1 MGIEENKEE
10 NQYIHSNLEKET
22 DQERLNDLE
31 LTWDST
37 TIRHLEMLGVSTGWK
52 CLDVG
57 AGFGS
62 ITGWLSDRVDS
73 QGKVVT
79 TEIRTELH
87 RETNDNVEIRQHNIL
102 TDELENDYYDLVH
115 CRTLLQHL
123 GEPEKAL
130 SNMAKAVKP
139 GGWLLIEEFDNLTL
153 PSFDS
158 NDPDADFYYRFLN
171 KAGQIQIRLRYFDV
185 EFGRKVRR
193 LIDELG
199 FQDVGSEGT
208 TKVVRG
214 GESWARFEVTSY
226 QALVERLSDVLTEEE
241 KKLLEDM
248 DKVISLLENPSFY
261 YASYP
266 LISTWGRK
274 PK

>member
-1 MGIEENKEE
+1 MGIEDNNEK
-10 NQYIHSNLEKET
+10 NQYILSDLSKEA

-37 TIRHLEMLGVSTGWK
+37 TIRHMETLGVSAGWK

-62 ITGWLSDRVDS
+62 ITGWLSDHVGS

-87 RETNDNVEIRQHNIL
+87 RETSDNVEIRQHNIL
-102 TDELENDYYDLVH
+102 TDELESDYYDLVH
-115 CRTLLQHL
+115 CRLLLQHL

-139 GGWLLIEEFDNLTL
+139 GGWLLIEEFDNLIL

-171 KAGQIQIRLRYFDV
+171 KAGQIQIRLRYIDV
-185 EFGRKVRR
+185 EFGRNMRR

-208 TKVVRG
+208 TKIVRG

-226 QALVERLSDVLTEEE
+226 QAIVERLKDVLTEEE
-241 KKLLEDM
+241 KKLLEAQ
-248 DKVISLLENPSFY
+248 DKAVNLLEDPSFY
-261 YASYP
+261 YVSYP
-266 LISTWGRK
+266 LISSWGRK
-274 PK
+274 PN